1 MGCLI
6 IPVAYNVSFDMES
19 DEIESKKSVD
29 TKFVATIILEKK
41 PKKTLMKHKMEY
53 ILFYKRQTIKGHTD
67 NIANMIIDK

>member
-6 IPVAYNVSFDMES
+6 IPVAYYVSFDMES
-19 DEIESKKSVD
+19 DEIESKKNVD
-29 TKFVATIILEKK
+29 TKFVATIILKK
-41 PKKTLMKHKMEY
+41 KKKTLMKHKMEY